1 MKHKILLALLLSILA
16 VPYGGAM
23 EWVEALLPNR
33 HLIRDANEMQAQVG
47 ITLSHLD
54 QQIGGSGAIDA
65 SERLHILT
73 EALGKE
79 ATSLEDAV
87 NTLTIILADI
97 PGIDLAAKIIHLTQA
112 REKERI
118 AQQDLVQV
126 MNAMQNAQAETIAQ
140 LQVLEQRL
148 QAKEEERVEQDLVQ
162 VINIVQAEPEIKVLP
177 PQVPEQR
184 VPPVSQP
191 PLPLKVPNSSSLP
204 PRNLQ
209 PVAPV
214 KASPKLS
221 PYQQG
226 LLARRHQIG
235 DVAWEHLRGANPKL
249 AAALSNS
256 IQQNPGT
263 VEILTLERNSFS
275 LFVDGRKQRKLY
287 KY

>member
-1 MKHKILLALLLSILA
+1 MEEWIGALF
-16 VPYGGAM
+16 
-23 EWVEALLPNR
+23 PNR
-33 HLIRDANEMQAQVG
+33 HLIRDANETQAQVG

-54 QQIGGSGAIDA
+54 QQIGGSGATDA
-65 SERLHILT
+65 SQRLHILT

-97 PGIDLAAKIIHLTQA
+97 PGIDLAAKIIHLIQA
-112 REKERI
+112 KEKERR

-126 MNAMQNAQAETIAQ
+126 IDEQAETIVY
-140 LQVLEQRL
+140 LQDLVHHL
-148 QAKEEERVEQDLVQ
+148 QAREEERMVKQDLVQ
-162 VINIVQAEPEIKVLP
+162 VEGVVQVEQPEIKAL
-177 PQVPEQR
+177 PQVLENR

-191 PLPLKVPNSSSLP
+191 PLPLIMPNPSSLP
-204 PRNLQ
+204 PHNVQ

-214 KASPKLS
+214 KASPQLS

-263 VEILTLERNSFS
+263 VEILTLERNNFT
-275 LFVDGRKQRKLY
+275 LRVGGKAQYFPY
-287 KY
+287 KF